1 MVDSLLSLV
10 DLDKVSSDPRKC
22 LREREIRKSEER
34 VTRLMQVMKEDFI
47 NPFDAN
53 IDKQELFNLASGRP
67 LSEEASS
74 SLLSAEER
82 GQIRYE
88 EFNQRLDINDESS
101 IAFFD
106 PIKRVPWR
114 DFGNNERK
122 TKVTA
127 KGKSKDV
134 TVQRDIL
141 GILVATSY
149 KEKSMIDIDKAL
161 SFPLAPVPLSLA
173 TADGMRR
180 KTAKSK
186 LLEAALSSTITD
198 LEYVDDATCYV
209 VDLVA
214 TIRSTVRIPDT
225 FRELAFSC

>member
-67 LSEEASS
+67 LSEEESS
-74 SLLSAEER
+74 SLHSAEER

-106 PIKRVPWR
+106 PIKRVPW
-114 DFGNNERK
+114 
-122 TKVTA
+122 
-127 KGKSKDV
+127 
-134 TVQRDIL
+134 
-141 GILVATSY
+141 
-149 KEKSMIDIDKAL
+149 
-161 SFPLAPVPLSLA
+161 
-173 TADGMRR
+173 
-180 KTAKSK
+180 
-186 LLEAALSSTITD
+186 
-198 LEYVDDATCYV
+198 
-209 VDLVA
+209 
-214 TIRSTVRIPDT
+214 
-225 FRELAFSC
+225 